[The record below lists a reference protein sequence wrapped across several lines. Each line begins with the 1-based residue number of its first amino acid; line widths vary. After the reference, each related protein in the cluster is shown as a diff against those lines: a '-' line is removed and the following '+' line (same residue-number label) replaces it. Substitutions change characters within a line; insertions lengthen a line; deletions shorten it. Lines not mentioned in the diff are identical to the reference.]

1 MLFTPRWLSGSRKL
15 NNSNSNSNNI
25 LKLIWFKA
33 HFYNLDGYT
42 SLFLSSTKDIKRL
55 RNKSMFMTE
64 EMFAD
69 ELHFPNEF
77 LMHPD
82 QKMSSTMSDILP
94 MQGSETAIWG
104 KFSWLNF
111 YQGSLLA
118 LKCAYLSSPWTPW
131 NTFRDPQG
139 STDPWM
145 KTLTLIGWNSS
156 VRNH

>member
-1 MLFTPRWLSGSRKL
+1 MPTNYSNVSFFKYL
-15 NNSNSNSNNI
+15 N
-25 LKLIWFKA
+25 LLMRL
-33 HFYNLDGYT
+33 HFCNLDGYT
-42 SLFLSSTKDIKRL
+42 SHFFKPNKRYQKTLS
-55 RNKSMFMTE
+55 KSMFMTE

-69 ELHFPNEF
+69 ELHFSNEF

-82 QKMSSTMSDILP
+82 QKMSSTISDILP
-94 MQGSETAIWG
+94 MQGPETAIWG
-104 KFSWLNF
+104 TFSWLNF

-118 LKCAYLSSPWTPW
+118 LQCAYLSSPWTPW